1 MTAPA
6 APKRR
11 WFAYLIGGVLTLIVG
26 FVIYS
31 GLSLSWAYSEGDRAG
46 NLRKFSKKG
55 WLCKTWE
62 GEMAMSI
69 QPGLSPE
76 IWSFSVRDDRIVTQ
90 MNAAL
95 GKDVVLRYKEH
106 VGVPTSCFGDTRYFV
121 DSVAVR

>member
-1 MTAPA
+1 MTAPSK
-6 APKRR
+6 PKKR
-11 WFAYLIGGVLTLIVG
+11 WAAYLLGSILGLIVL

-31 GLSLSWAYSEGDRAG
+31 GLSLSWAYSEGERAG
-46 NLRKFSKKG
+46 NLRKFSRKG

-76 IWSFSVRDDRIVTQ
+76 IWSFSVRDERITAQ

-95 GKDVVLRYKEH
+95 GKNVVLRYKEH
-106 VGVPTSCFGDTRYFV
+106 VGVPSNCFGDTRYFV
-121 DSVAVR
+121 DSVAIR